1 MWVEPARRSNGIG
14 ASLVEQVLGW
24 ARTWDARSVILA
36 VTESNT
42 GGAEF
47 YEHLGFV
54 DTGEREP
61 LREGSELRVRILRRE
76 L

>member
-1 MWVEPARRSNGIG
+1 M
-14 ASLVEQVLGW
+14 
-24 ARTWDARSVILA
+24 ILA
-36 VTESNT
+36 VTESND
-42 GGAEF
+42 GAAAF